1 MSFVIIFFFFIWNH
15 KKATGMYFQAEHQN
29 VRITQSSVGDAYFP
43 MERKFRDTH
52 TCCSLGLHHPWHIP
66 GVFTF
71 TSFRSLLK
79 CLCTREEPPY
89 THTLSKIAYS
99 LPCPQLAHAF
109 ITPHTTSRIYRF
121 ICSLFVS
128 PTGIAALC
136 EQGLDCFA
144 HSCIPSAWNSA
155 WFTGRHSI
163 IGAGWR
169 QNTNEIVIGF
179 FFFQLYCNK
188 NI

>member
-1 MSFVIIFFFFIWNH
+1 MSFVIIFFFFHLKSQESNWDVFSGRAPECQDHPVFSGRCLFPYGEKISRHPYVLFPWPAPPMTH
-15 KKATGMYFQAEHQN
+15 SWGFHLHFIQVPAQMSLHQ
-29 VRITQSSVGDAYFP
+29 RGAPLHTHSVQN
-43 MERKFRDTH
+43 
-52 TCCSLGLHHPWHIP
+52 SIL
-66 GVFTF
+66 V
-71 TSFRSLLK
+71 
-79 CLCTREEPPY
+79 
-89 THTLSKIAYS
+89 TLFSAS
-99 LPCPQLAHAF
+99 HAF

-121 ICSLFVS
+121 IGSLFVS
-128 PTGIAALC
+128 PTGISALC

-144 HSCIPSAWNSA
+144 PSCIPGAWNSA